1 MSVLVLFLALLVSC
15 PPGPRGESSVSHGRS
30 ATDSATVHVHVDAAE
45 NDEGRVVAAL
55 YASEDG
61 FPRDIEKAAYT
72 ASAPIETDSAF
83 VQVTGVSHGEYAVF
97 VFHDADGSGT
107 LNTNWVGMPTEG
119 IALTNWTGGRPD
131 FEDSTVEVGPD
142 TTVVDLSFYYR

>member
-1 MSVLVLFLALLVSC
+1 MTVLVLFLVFLTSSPPGALGESLVSY
-15 PPGPRGESSVSHGRS
+15 GRS
-30 ATDSATVHVHVDAAE
+30 ATDTATVHVHVDGAE
-45 NDEGRVVAAL
+45 NEEGRMVAAL

-61 FPRDIEKAAYT
+61 FPRDIEKAEYT
-72 ASAPIETDSAF
+72 ASAPIESDSAI
-83 VQVTGVSHGEYAVF
+83 VRVTGVSPGDYAVF

-107 LNTNWVGMPTEG
+107 LDTNWVGMPTEG

-131 FEDSTVEVGPD
+131 FEDSTVEVGSG

>member
-1 MSVLVLFLALLVSC
+1 MDILILFLFLLVSS
-15 PPGPRGESSVSHGRS
+15 PPGALGERSMSHGRS
-30 ATDSATVHVHVDAAE
+30 MSDTATVHVHVDGAE

-55 YASEDG
+55 YASDDG

-72 ASAPIETDSAF
+72 ASAPIETDSAS
-83 VQVTGVSHGEYAVF
+83 VHVTGVSQGDYAVF
-97 VFHDADGSGT
+97 VFHDADSSGT

-131 FEDSTVEVGPD
+131 FEDSTVEVGPY
-142 TTVVDLSFYYR
+142 TTVVNLSFYYR